1 MVPRP
6 ETGTQQRRH
15 MVVSHGA
22 ASDGHKEPGRQ
33 TGKAP
38 LVTYAG
44 RKPLSVTGTQFARRT
59 WSTHD
64 HPLNADGQSNAAGI
78 AWQRTGDGKD
88 LESGALIPGDPISSS
103 KRLQPD
109 RITRVPTRRGIRQ
122 ATLLDVPHFRDG
134 AAQAA
139 HQPHS
144 KAAHPKEP
152 ESRTDRALEAR
163 IPAEAP
169 VRASKSSSRQP
180 NTKLPARRLPVN
192 ELFCVASLP
201 DDDDL
206 FDPPSSTPGIDVL
219 DAIMDQRRQDLE
231 ASERGCVIDKTTPKA
246 PLTSIRKLSKS
257 TKYRHKS
264 LTQLRH
270 KQRPSSLF
278 ARAGAQ
284 GQAAGDGFEL
294 SELEITYRS
303 RAPRQSRECTRI
315 SALTYGVLQLC
326 GGPLPDVT
334 FERRADEF
342 PFEQDTSPDHTSIQQ
357 RRNTELSEL
366 PKLSTQGSRRAV
378 SFSGRNEFIVAQL
391 SSVTAPRRHHSD
403 SEDESEED
411 DESGV
416 DEERSPVDDAE
427 GIVEG
432 FVGGKESGDDS
443 ELEASEVVEAATGP
457 LIDERNTHM
466 QAKRRP
472 SIRFSQ
478 IDETGGDVLR
488 NSISPVH
495 HNTAVH
501 GASLCTKRRRLIE
514 VDEAIEDIA
523 DTVMQDR
530 RGALVTPV
538 DQRHSDGSA
547 STRRTRSIL
556 KNSTP
561 LVAESAFH
569 PKNTAANTRR
579 NSQVAVAPASESRYF
594 TAAAQQL
601 DIPDPDRHMIV
612 PRRRSRYFDEACVQV
627 PDSERAI
634 PETSPSPP
642 DYTDASQMAVLRRTS
657 EAVWTSVESLPTTGP
672 RGGGGLTRTVSRE
685 HGTMSRSGGSRGPSL
700 PFRSPTKVVA

>member
-38 LVTYAG
+38 LITYAG

-219 DAIMDQRRQDLE
+219 DAIMDQSRQDLE

-284 GQAAGDGFEL
+284 GQAAGWLRALGAGNYVPL
-294 SELEITYRS
+294 S
-303 RAPRQSRECTRI
+303 CTAAVSKMHENL
-315 SALTYGVLQLC
+315 SA
-326 GGPLPDVT
+326 
-334 FERRADEF
+334 
-342 PFEQDTSPDHTSIQQ
+342 H

-416 DEERSPVDDAE
+416 DEERSPIDDAE
-427 GIVEG
+427 AIVEG

-478 IDETGGDVLR
+478 IDETGGDELR

-495 HNTAVH
+495 HDTAVH
-501 GASLCTKRRRLIE
+501 GASLCNKRRRLIE

-642 DYTDASQMAVLRRTS
+642 DYTDASQLAVLRRTS

>member
-1 MVPRP
+1 MSLGQSADRSSLTMVPRP

-38 LVTYAG
+38 LITYAG

-122 ATLLDVPHFRDG
+122 ATLLDVPPFRDG

-152 ESRTDRALEAR
+152 DSRTDRALEAR

-206 FDPPSSTPGIDVL
+206 FDPPSSIPGIDVL
-219 DAIMDQRRQDLE
+219 DAIMDQSRQDLE

-264 LTQLRH
+264 LTQLRY

-303 RAPRQSRECTRI
+303 RAPRQSRKCTRI
-315 SALTYGVLQLC
+315 SALTYGVLQLS
-326 GGPLPDVT
+326 GGPLPDVN
-334 FERRADEF
+334 FERGADEV
-342 PFEQDTSPDHTSIQQ
+342 PLEQDTGPDHTSIQQ

-366 PKLSTQGSRRAV
+366 PKLSTQSSRRTV

-411 DESGV
+411 DESEV
-416 DEERSPVDDAE
+416 DEERSPIDDTEA
-427 GIVEG
+427 IVEG
-432 FVGGKESGDDS
+432 FVGGEESGDDS
-443 ELEASEVVEAATGP
+443 ELETSEVDEAATGP

-466 QAKRRP
+466 QAK
-472 SIRFSQ
+472 
-478 IDETGGDVLR
+478 
-488 NSISPVH
+488 
-495 HNTAVH
+495 
-501 GASLCTKRRRLIE
+501 
-514 VDEAIEDIA
+514 
-523 DTVMQDR
+523 
-530 RGALVTPV
+530 
-538 DQRHSDGSA
+538 
-547 STRRTRSIL
+547 
-556 KNSTP
+556 
-561 LVAESAFH
+561 
-569 PKNTAANTRR
+569 
-579 NSQVAVAPASESRYF
+579 
-594 TAAAQQL
+594 
-601 DIPDPDRHMIV
+601 
-612 PRRRSRYFDEACVQV
+612 
-627 PDSERAI
+627 
-634 PETSPSPP
+634 
-642 DYTDASQMAVLRRTS
+642 
-657 EAVWTSVESLPTTGP
+657 
-672 RGGGGLTRTVSRE
+672 
-685 HGTMSRSGGSRGPSL
+685 
-700 PFRSPTKVVA
+700 